1 MNTIAVIITILAVM
15 VAAYIMMAV
24 NYKNKSGPVIIV
36 TKPVKK
42 AEIWPSN
49 KWAPRNLGS
58 DPRMWTPTVYFK
70 NNM

>member
-1 MNTIAVIITILAVM
+1 MNTLAVIITILAVM

-24 NYKNKSGPVIIV
+24 NYKNKRRPVIIV
-36 TKPVKK
+36 SKP
-42 AEIWPSN
+42 ANTWPAN
-49 KWAPRNLGS
+49 KWAPRNLGR

>member
-1 MNTIAVIITILAVM
+1 MNTPAVIITILAVM

-24 NYKNKSGPVIIV
+24 NYKNKSKTVVIV
-36 TKPVKK
+36 TKP
-42 AEIWPSN
+42 ADAWPAN
-49 KWAPRNLGS
+49 KWAPRNLGR